1 VRKAFVM
8 SVVLL
13 IIVCSTFANIKTR
26 TLTRE
31 DYYLS
36 GPVSSVS
43 YVVYDVKTSF
53 GKESYVKS
61 DYYYEASFDEAGRVV
76 TEKQNSEHKG
86 EFYEEGSFSLA
97 FAPFGNPVQF
107 PPIYSFAV
115 EFREFSD
122 GYLDSFRRLYALFSG
137 TSPVID
143 PSFLPLESTRQTE
156 FMYDEF
162 GKLLSVEFY
171 EGSDLD
177 YYQKY
182 SYGDSGLLER
192 VELYQMPFL
201 SGDTSGP
208 RMVTFVVFEYDES
221 QRIKIRYNHRNTV
234 VSPDEWE
241 TAVLYSYDSQGNV
254 VGVDFYTYG
263 DSSRKVDSVKLSYE
277 SERLTSIETFKKQV
291 VTLIYGEDS
300 RLHQVILENNAPY
313 PTLGFVVEYSD
324 KGLVSRF
331 EKYRFSGE
339 WKLAFT
345 EELSYEFDV
354 YGNWTTLTFYQNKE
368 EMGKVQRVP
377 SLLVNRIITYNE

>member
-1 VRKAFVM
+1 MRKAFVM

>member
-1 VRKAFVM
+1 M
-8 SVVLL
+8 
-13 IIVCSTFANIKTR
+13 
-26 TLTRE
+26 
-31 DYYLS
+31 
-36 GPVSSVS
+36 
-43 YVVYDVKTSF
+43 
-53 GKESYVKS
+53 
-61 DYYYEASFDEAGRVV
+61 
-76 TEKQNSEHKG
+76 
-86 EFYEEGSFSLA
+86 
-97 FAPFGNPVQF
+97 
-107 PPIYSFAV
+107 

-354 YGNWTTLTFYQNKE
+354 YGNWTTLTFSQNKE
-368 EMGKVQRVP
+368 EMGNVQRVP

>member
-1 VRKAFVM
+1 MRKAFVM

-86 EFYEEGSFSLA
+86 DFYNEEGSFSLA

-115 EFREFSD
+115 KFREFSD

-143 PSFLPLESTRQTE
+143 PSFSPLESTRQTE

-192 VELYQMPFL
+192 VELYGMPLL

-208 RMVTFVVFEYDES
+208 HMVTFVAFEYDES
-221 QRIKIRYNHRNTV
+221 QRIKIRYNHNLLR
-234 VSPDEWE
+234 SPYDWE

-254 VGVDFYTYG
+254 VGVDFYAYG

-277 SERLTSIETFKKQV
+277 SERLTSIETFKTQV